1 MHTTLFLS
9 NRTQAVRLP
18 KSISFPEDVKH
29 VEVIAVGR
37 SRLITPAGESW
48 DSWFDG
54 ESVSADF
61 MNVREQPTEQEREG
75 F

>member
-54 ESVSADF
+54 ETVSADF
-61 MNVREQPTEQEREG
+61 MSAREQPADQEREG